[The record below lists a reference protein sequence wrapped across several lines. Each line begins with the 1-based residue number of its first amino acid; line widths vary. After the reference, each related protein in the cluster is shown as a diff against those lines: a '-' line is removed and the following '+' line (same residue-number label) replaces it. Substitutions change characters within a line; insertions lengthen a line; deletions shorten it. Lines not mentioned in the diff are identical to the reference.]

1 MNPSTYKETLDY
13 IYGFV
18 DYEKLPGA
26 SPRRMNL
33 DRIEALAEAL
43 DHPEC
48 HWPSVHVAG
57 TKGKGSTASMIA
69 SIVHQSG
76 YRVGL
81 YTSPHLVSIRERI
94 MVNGVPISEEEVS
107 QLVDKMRPVI
117 EYTHQESEGFASSFD
132 IMTALAFLYFKE
144 QNVDLAVIESGLGGR
159 LDSTNVIKPKVCVIT
174 PIGLDHTDRLGTTIP
189 EIARE
194 KAGIIKRGVPTVS
207 APQTPDART
216 IIREVCSRL
225 ECSLC
230 EVGTDIHYTIQGEDT
245 RQQTLDIRGR
255 EQTYHH
261 LTIPLLGEFQAC
273 NAATAIGVVELLTQH
288 GLSISADDINRG
300 IREVRLP
307 GRMQVLEHQPWLILD
322 GAHNVLAAANLTQT
336 LQRLFPSRRSVLV
349 LSIHQDKAVDELCRV
364 FADYADEIIV
374 TTRRVLR
381 RRQAD
386 PEKVAALCRQSGT
399 LVHVTSS
406 VSDALEMARTITTS
420 YDLICVTGSFALVG
434 ETMEVLQNLE
444 PEETLSR

>member
-1 MNPSTYKETLDY
+1 MKPSTYKESLDY
-13 IYGFV
+13 MYGFV

-26 SPRRMNL
+26 SPKRMNL
-33 DRIEALAEAL
+33 DRIEALVEAL

-117 EYTHQESEGFASSFD
+117 EYTHQESEGFASSLD

-159 LDSTNVIKPKVCVIT
+159 LDSTNVIKPKVCAIT

-230 EVGTDIHYTIQGEDT
+230 EVGTDIHYN
-245 RQQTLDIRGR
+245 
-255 EQTYHH
+255 
-261 LTIPLLGEFQAC
+261 IP
-273 NAATAIGVVELLTQH
+273 
-288 GLSISADDINRG
+288 
-300 IREVRLP
+300 
-307 GRMQVLEHQPWLILD
+307 
-322 GAHNVLAAANLTQT
+322 
-336 LQRLFPSRRSVLV
+336 RS
-349 LSIHQDKAVDELCRV
+349 
-364 FADYADEIIV
+364 
-374 TTRRVLR
+374 T
-381 RRQAD
+381 
-386 PEKVAALCRQSGT
+386 
-399 LVHVTSS
+399 
-406 VSDALEMARTITTS
+406 
-420 YDLICVTGSFALVG
+420 
-434 ETMEVLQNLE
+434 
-444 PEETLSR
+444 